1 MPDDPQK
8 QVPENS
14 AKNLRKE
21 KIKQIKS
28 ISSQGHFYLRVICC
42 PCYAVI
48 IILHTCR

>member
-8 QVPENS
+8 QAQENS
-14 AKNLRKE
+14 AKNLGKE
-21 KIKQIKS
+21 KKQIKS
-28 ISSQGHFYLRVICC
+28 ISSQAHFYLRVICC

>member
-8 QVPENS
+8 QVQENS

-21 KIKQIKS
+21 KKQIKS
-28 ISSQGHFYLRVICC
+28 ISSQAHFYLRGICC
-42 PCYAVI
+42 PCYPVI

>member
-8 QVPENS
+8 QVQENS

-21 KIKQIKS
+21 KIKQI
-28 ISSQGHFYLRVICC
+28 SSQAHFYLRVICC
-42 PCYAVI
+42 PGYAVI